1 MFMFKKFSLFLIRF
15 YQRFLSL
22 DQGLLGKL
30 IPGHQVCIFTP
41 TCSQY
46 TYLAIEKYGIFKGGW
61 MGIKRI
67 LRCGPWS
74 KGGYDPVQ

>member
-1 MFMFKKFSLFLIRF
+1 MFRKITLLIIRF

-30 IPGHQVCIFTP
+30 VPSQKVCIFTP

-46 TYLAIEKYGIFKGGW
+46 TYEAIDKYGVLKGCWLGL
-61 MGIKRI
+61 KRVI
-67 LRCGPWS
+67 RCGPWS
-74 KGGYDPVQ
+74 RGGYDPVP